1 MGLDSVELLME
12 FENYFKIQIPDS
24 EAEKI
29 LTIQNMIDVVARHLN
44 IEYVNAGMR
53 DSIFKAVANFLQHE
67 QNVNYP
73 IQPNDKIA
81 NYLEVSDNEIWNN
94 LGKAIGLLLPR
105 PDNYDPQSTKLRHK
119 FKKLIGW
126 TPLYDWHSVTVGQ
139 FIDAVCAR
147 NYQQLLKGNILTSKY
162 EIFIAIAGITV
173 DKIGVD
179 YFEVSPEKSFT
190 SDLGVD

>member
-29 LTIQNMIDVVARHLN
+29 LMIQDMIDIVARHLN
-44 IEYVNAGMR
+44 IEYDNAGLR

-73 IQPNDKIA
+73 IHLNDKIA
-81 NYLEVSDNEIWNN
+81 NYLKAGDNEIWNN
-94 LGKAIGLLLPR
+94 LENAIGLLLPR
-105 PDNYDPQSTKLRHK
+105 PDNYDPQSTTLSNK
-119 FKKLIGW
+119 FKRLIGW

-139 FIDAVCAR
+139 FIDAICAR
-147 NYQQLLKGNILTSKY
+147 NYQRLLKANTLTNKY

-179 YFEVSPEKSFT
+179 YFEISSEKSFT